1 MSTPVEL
8 AAVELLGRG
17 RMNPWLH
24 ADAQGVAL
32 GRLTEAG
39 EYQLITSERLA
50 LDAKAA
56 GPALATRPR
65 CYVPLVGR
73 WADSDAEEWL
83 TTGQAPT
90 FSEVLALTVRA
101 LDSHLELPRREH
113 RALLA
118 TWAVGTYFFP
128 LFLSYPRLSLSGE
141 RGCGKS
147 KLLTLLA
154 ATAWNGYLALM
165 PTPAVLFR
173 LIHEY
178 RLTLLLDEV
187 EGFDKEDA
195 RDILAIINSGYKAG
209 GSVPRVEGKDE
220 RRVESFSVFAPLALA
235 AIKAPNS
242 TTEDRCI
249 PVVMQRGADRA
260 RINSEVDSRAETFG
274 ALRSGC
280 YRLLLTRWREV
291 MATYETASLP
301 EWLNSRARELWRP
314 LLALAAVA
322 DAEPDS
328 LALTEDLLALA
339 REHVA
344 DRDDLS
350 AEAEALLDELAVRLG
365 DCASVVIRP
374 GELREP
380 LRARL
385 GWRDAP
391 ASHAVGAWLR
401 RLGLRRDGKDR
412 DGARYVVTAEQL
424 REVTGRYTPE
434 RNVTTSSS
442 PPMCSVSLGR

>member
-1 MSTPVEL
+1 MSTP
-8 AAVELLGRG
+8 VELLGRG
-17 RMNPWLH
+17 RIHPWLH
-24 ADAQGVAL
+24 ADAQGVAV
-32 GRLTEAG
+32 GRLTDAG
-39 EYQLITSERLA
+39 EYQLITSERRPF
-50 LDAKAA
+50 DAKTA
-56 GPALATRPR
+56 GPILGTKPR
-65 CYVPLVGR
+65 CYAPLAGR
-73 WADSDAEEWL
+73 WGDSDAEDWL
-83 TTGQAPT
+83 TNGQAPM
-90 FSEVLALTVRA
+90 FSEVLALMVRA
-101 LDSHLELPRREH
+101 LDAHLELPRHEH

-154 ATAWNGYLALM
+154 ATAWNGSLALT

-178 RLTLLLDEV
+178 RPTLLLDEV

-195 RDILAIINSGYKAG
+195 KNILAIINSGYKAG

-235 AIKAPNS
+235 AIKAPNA

-280 YRLLLTRWREV
+280 YRLLLTRWRDV
-291 MATYETASLP
+291 MAAYETASLP
-301 EWLNSRARELWRP
+301 EWLNSRARELWHP

-328 LALTEDLLALA
+328 LALTEDLLAVA
-339 REHVA
+339 KEHVA

-350 AEAEALLDELAVRLG
+350 AEAEALLDELTVRLG
-365 DCASVVIRP
+365 DGASVVVRP

-380 LRARL
+380 LRDRL
-385 GWRDAP
+385 GSREALG
-391 ASHAVGAWLR
+391 AHAVGTLLR
-401 RLGLRRDGKDR
+401 RLSFSRDGKDR
-412 DGARYVVTAEQL
+412 DGARYVITADQL
-424 REVTGRYTPE
+424 REVMIRYTPE
-434 RNVTTSSS
+434 RIVTSSS
-442 PPMCSVSLGR
+442 SHPNCPVLLGR